1 MLPSYFQFDSSMSFG
16 LAVISFPANKCSGP
30 NLCRTESRAWQS
42 PAAPP
47 ELEAV
52 TMGHRHEL
60 EPSAVC
66 PVSPN
71 YT

>member
-1 MLPSYFQFDSSMSFG
+1 MLPSYFRFDPSMSFG

-30 NLCRTESRAWQS
+30 NLCRTESRAW
-42 PAAPP
+42 APP